1 MTFFLRSQLR
11 RQASAAFRVPGTLIV
26 APTLSPERPK
36 LWWLCA
42 NSIRYAPGSVSRPTE
57 EHVRMDQH
65 SSALE
70 RAFQLA
76 KSGDFA
82 SVQHIKQRLAKE
94 GYSAEQVN
102 GPKLLAQLRQ
112 LIASAR
118 PPATHSQEN

>member
-1 MTFFLRSQLR
+1 
-11 RQASAAFRVPGTLIV
+11 
-26 APTLSPERPK
+26 
-36 LWWLCA
+36 
-42 NSIRYAPGSVSRPTE
+42 
-57 EHVRMDQH
+57 MDQH

-82 SVQHIKQRLAKE
+82 SVHHIKQRLAKE

-112 LIASAR
+112 LISSAR
-118 PPATHSQEN
+118 APTAHSQGN

>member
-1 MTFFLRSQLR
+1 
-11 RQASAAFRVPGTLIV
+11 
-26 APTLSPERPK
+26 
-36 LWWLCA
+36 
-42 NSIRYAPGSVSRPTE
+42 
-57 EHVRMDQH
+57 MDQH

-76 KSGDFA
+76 QSGDFA

-118 PPATHSQEN
+118 SPTAHNLGN